1 MTASLQSA
9 HGVEISLRIGQHVRH
24 RDHLGKRVTGIVNS
38 LQVEAEQGL
47 TASVVLDEPII
58 IPARGE
64 NDREIRI
71 NWQTAPVTE
80 FAPFDERD
88 EQIAE
93 LLAVLVEASDH
104 LAEMYAKH
112 QTKIGPFASQSQPI
126 NVKARA
132 TIAKVTG
139 SAA

>member
-1 MTASLQSA
+1 MAETKHSPNA
-9 HGVEISLRIGQHVRH
+9 GIEISLRIGQHVRH

-71 NWQTAPVTE
+71 NCQTAPVTE

-93 LLAVLVEASDH
+93 LLKALRKAQAGLIEARGFIENDE
-104 LAEMYAKH
+104 LLYEIDIAIANVA
-112 QTKIGPFASQSQPI
+112 GASH
-126 NVKARA
+126 
-132 TIAKVTG
+132 G
-139 SAA
+139 